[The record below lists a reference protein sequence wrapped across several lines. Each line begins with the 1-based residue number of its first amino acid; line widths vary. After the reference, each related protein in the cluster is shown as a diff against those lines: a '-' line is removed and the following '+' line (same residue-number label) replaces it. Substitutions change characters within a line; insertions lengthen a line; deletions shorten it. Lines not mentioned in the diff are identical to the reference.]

1 MTALVENCRGQAV
14 SEAVSM
20 GHFGFSYVGLLFLAM
35 LMVPN
40 LIWAKNKPQGYDP
53 SGESKFLLALER
65 TGEVFVTCCALI
77 FSDFNIHTGSLWTLW
92 FIAAF
97 LLMLL
102 YEAWWMRYFRSE
114 KTLADFY
121 SGICGIPVAGATLPV
136 CAFFLLG
143 VYGKVIWMLIAV
155 TILGIGHVGIHLQH
169 RKELDGG
176 KRRMQ

>member
-1 MTALVENCRGQAV
+1 MV

-40 LIWAKNKPQGYDP
+40 LIWARNKPQGYDP
-53 SGESKFLLALER
+53 SGESKFLLAFER
-65 TGEVFVTCCALI
+65 IGEVLVTCCALI
-77 FSDFNIHTGSLWTLW
+77 FSDFNIHTWSLWTLW
-92 FIAAF
+92 LITAF
-97 LLMLL
+97 LMMLL
-102 YEAWWMRYFRSE
+102 YEAWWIRYFRSE

-121 SGICGIPVAGATLPV
+121 SGICGIPVTGATLPV

-155 TILGIGHVGIHLQH
+155 AILGIGHIGIHLQH
-169 RKELDGG
+169 RKEFDGG
-176 KRRMQ
+176 KKRLP